1 MARSRRVA
9 LEHIPQVKL
18 ALQRKKFPSQQALA
32 EEMGMARATISNFLN
47 GKPVDFLNFVEICEK
62 LGLDWEAIADLDNS
76 FPETDRLPDPP
87 QEPKKYNTNFKI
99 DELVKDVCNKVKPL
113 IEERCGTMRVLNMT
127 QPIGVNAIY
136 TTVNILYQL
145 TAHRSRKITE
155 LLQNFDPDSETFDRC
170 GLGEIYEPRVDGQ
183 EALLRSRGKLVA
195 LGKPGAGKTTFL
207 KYLAILHISERCQNN
222 LVPVFIPLMEFG
234 QASNQLSLLEFITQM
249 LGKKDVKGTE
259 LFELLNHGKV
269 LVLLDGLDEVVK
281 EEDRSKV
288 LKDIQEFADWYP
300 ANQFVITCRIA
311 AEEYNFQRFTEV
323 EVADFDDEQIK
334 TFVKKWFDAREK
346 PEYAERFMQQMKADE
361 PIKELAKSPL
371 LLTLLCIE
379 FEASGDLARDRAELY
394 KRCINTLMRTWD
406 DQRNIKRQ
414 EIYKE
419 LSVQKKADLLS
430 EIAWITFEGKQYFFK
445 QRDVERYIYDY
456 ICNLRNAKTATEDLE
471 LDSEAVLKSI
481 EAHHGLLVER
491 AINIYS
497 FSHLTVHE
505 YFTARYILTNANP
518 KALDDKILQNLSIRI
533 TEPRW
538 REVFLFTVGLLP
550 SAECLLMLMKQQV
563 DRFIAEDEKL
573 QQFLSWVNQKS
584 LSLQLAY
591 KPALLRS
598 FFLNVNLALNF
609 DRALACTLDITGA
622 CIFASAGLFAC
633 VYDLENAINHAL
645 DLAHEFEY
653 ILQGVRK
660 PAYAIAQIR
669 RLTIERMPIDN
680 LPSELGQALQKFK
693 EQLSAQDSDE
703 GTLSQLWEEH
713 GQDWTKELVN
723 KIVTHRKVVDDDW
736 QFNEEQVE
744 RLKRYYNANQ
754 LLVECLN
761 SDCYVSRE
769 VRQEIEDTL
778 LLPITEIERLKNK
791 G

>member
-1 MARSRRVA
+1 
-9 LEHIPQVKL
+9 
-18 ALQRKKFPSQQALA
+18 
-32 EEMGMARATISNFLN
+32 
-47 GKPVDFLNFVEICEK
+47 
-62 LGLDWEAIADLDNS
+62 
-76 FPETDRLPDPP
+76 
-87 QEPKKYNTNFKI
+87 
-99 DELVKDVCNKVKPL
+99 
-113 IEERCGTMRVLNMT
+113 
-127 QPIGVNAIY
+127 
-136 TTVNILYQL
+136 
-145 TAHRSRKITE
+145 
-155 LLQNFDPDSETFDRC
+155 
-170 GLGEIYEPRVDGQ
+170 
-183 EALLRSRGKLVA
+183 
-195 LGKPGAGKTTFL
+195 
-207 KYLAILHISERCQNN
+207 
-222 LVPVFIPLMEFG
+222 
-234 QASNQLSLLEFITQM
+234 
-249 LGKKDVKGTE
+249 
-259 LFELLNHGKV
+259 
-269 LVLLDGLDEVVK
+269 
-281 EEDRSKV
+281 
-288 LKDIQEFADWYP
+288 
-300 ANQFVITCRIA
+300 
-311 AEEYNFQRFTEV
+311 
-323 EVADFDDEQIK
+323 
-334 TFVKKWFDAREK
+334 
-346 PEYAERFMQQMKADE
+346 
-361 PIKELAKSPL
+361 
-371 LLTLLCIE
+371 
-379 FEASGDLARDRAELY
+379 
-394 KRCINTLMRTWD
+394 
-406 DQRNIKRQ
+406 
-414 EIYKE
+414 
-419 LSVQKKADLLS
+419 
-430 EIAWITFEGKQYFFK
+430 
-445 QRDVERYIYDY
+445 
-456 ICNLRNAKTATEDLE
+456 
-471 LDSEAVLKSI
+471 
-481 EAHHGLLVER
+481 
-491 AINIYS
+491 
-497 FSHLTVHE
+497 
-505 YFTARYILTNANP
+505 
-518 KALDDKILQNLSIRI
+518 
-533 TEPRW
+533 
-538 REVFLFTVGLLP
+538 
-550 SAECLLMLMKQQV
+550 MLMKQQV

-573 QQFLSWVNQKS
+573 QQFLSGVNQKS